1 MTGCVAIDGAATGA
15 ALVASKDPVEQAA
28 AVAARALAAA
38 AGEPTDDAILRRCRA
53 AAKRSLAPAVGI
65 QVLALLALATPARA
79 QYVQIDS
86 FEVTPFVGIRLGGT
100 FDVRAEEPSQIQAT
114 WKDASSYGLSAGVRF
129 DDFSM
134 IEFRWTRSTSTLR
147 FDAPFALLGASLGDV
162 TLNQFHADF
171 TREFVIPEVK
181 GLRSFLTGS
190 VGATHV
196 AAAHDGFT
204 RFSFGFGA
212 GLKQFLGSRF
222 AIRAEAKWLPILIEP
237 EVGGWACGT
246 VGVGGCLVV
255 LTGSLTQQFELSIG
269 PVVRF

>member
-1 MTGCVAIDGAATGA
+1 MPLGFPHG
-15 ALVASKDPVEQAA
+15 LRSKGPI
-28 AVAARALAAA
+28 ARL
-38 AGEPTDDAILRRCRA
+38 PLHV
-53 AAKRSLAPAVGI
+53 L
-65 QVLALLALATPARA
+65 LALLALATPARA

-86 FEVTPFVGIRLGGT
+86 FEVTPLVGVRFGGT
-100 FDVRAEEPSQIQAT
+100 FDLRAEQPPQTQAS
-114 WKDASSYGLSAGVRF
+114 WKDSSSYGLAGGVRF
-129 DDFSM
+129 DDFSL
-134 IEFRWTRSTSTLR
+134 IEFHWTRSTSTLR
-147 FDAPFALLGASLGDV
+147 FDAPFVPLGAALGDV

-190 VGATHV
+190 LGATHV
-196 AAAHDGFT
+196 SAADDGFT

-255 LTGSLTQQFELSIG
+255 LNGRLMQQFELSVG

>member
-1 MTGCVAIDGAATGA
+1 M
-15 ALVASKDPVEQAA
+15 ALGFLHDLRSK
-28 AVAARALAAA
+28 
-38 AGEPTDDAILRRCRA
+38 GPTACLT
-53 AAKRSLAPAVGI
+53 V
-65 QVLALLALATPARA
+65 QALLALAAPARA

-86 FEVTPFVGIRLGGT
+86 FEVTPFVGGRFGGT
-100 FDVRAEEPSQIQAT
+100 FDVRAEPSQTQAT
-114 WKDASSYGLSAGVRF
+114 WKDASSHGLSAGVRF
-129 DDFSM
+129 DDLSL

-147 FDAPFALLGASLGDV
+147 FDAPLGLLGASLGDV
-162 TLNQFHADF
+162 TLTQFHADF
-171 TREFVIPEVK
+171 TREFVIAEVK

-204 RFSFGFGA
+204 RFSFGVGA

-222 AIRAEAKWLPILIEP
+222 AIRAEAKWLPILIDP
-237 EVGGWACGT
+237 KVGSWACGT

-255 LTGSLTQQFELSIG
+255 LTGPLTQQFELSVG

>member
-1 MTGCVAIDGAATGA
+1 LNVSVPLGFLHGRR
-15 ALVASKDPVEQAA
+15 SKGSIACLTLQ
-28 AVAARALAAA
+28 
-38 AGEPTDDAILRRCRA
+38 
-53 AAKRSLAPAVGI
+53 
-65 QVLALLALATPARA
+65 ALLALATPARA

-86 FEVTPFVGIRLGGT
+86 FEVTPFVGVRFGGT
-100 FDVRAEEPSQIQAT
+100 FEVGTDLPPQTQAT

-129 DDFSM
+129 DELSL

-147 FDAPFALLGASLGDV
+147 FDVPFARLGAALGDV
-162 TLNQFHADF
+162 ALNQFHADF

-196 AAAHDGFT
+196 SALDDGFT

-222 AIRAEAKWLPILIEP
+222 AIRAEARWLPILIEP

-255 LTGSLTQQFELSIG
+255 LNGRLMQQFELSIG